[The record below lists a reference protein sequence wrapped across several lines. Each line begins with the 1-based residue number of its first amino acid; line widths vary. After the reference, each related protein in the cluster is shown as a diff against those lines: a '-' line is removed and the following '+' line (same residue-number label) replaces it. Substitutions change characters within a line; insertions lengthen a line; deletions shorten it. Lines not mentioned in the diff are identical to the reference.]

1 MWPKYKKQYL
11 AWGEL
16 ADQPK
21 SKLGIVVA
29 LSLTED
35 ETHIQE
41 RMFYQ
46 IIFKK

>member
-16 ADQPK
+16 ADLLK
-21 SKLGIVVA
+21 RKLGIVVA
-29 LSLTED
+29 LSLTA
-35 ETHIQE
+35 ETHIQD
-41 RMFYQ
+41 RVFYQ